1 MRSKIFLLHT
11 LGTIG
16 RGCAVETSHRSV
28 YVVESGTGKSC
39 RVSLVM
45 AVHIPCTSVSVN
57 CACASSP

>member
-1 MRSKIFLLHT
+1 MRLKIFLLHA

-28 YVVESGTGKSC
+28 YVESGTSKSC
-39 RVSLVM
+39 RISPVM
-45 AVHIPCTSVSVN
+45 AMCVACTSASVS